1 MGRPTKL
8 TDESQQTIVGAIQLG
23 MYQEQAARLAG
34 IDPGTYYRWMENG
47 TKQGKQYAK
56 YREFRETVEKARAE
70 AEARKLRS
78 IHIAADSGTWQ
89 AAAWWLERS
98 FPNRW
103 GRRDKMEV
111 IHISEDVLDAEIQ
124 RLEAELAD
132 NDTRTA

>member
-8 TDESQQTIVGAIQLG
+8 TEDIQQVVIGAIQLG
-23 MYQEQAARLAG
+23 MYQEQAALMAG
-34 IDPGTYYRWMENG
+34 ISRTSFFRWMDNG
-47 TKQGKQYAK
+47 TKTGKQYAR
-56 YREFRETVEKARAE
+56 YRDFRDAVEKARAE